1 MRGAEEGAMA
11 LSMDVSPSSQ
21 AIIIGDNVSTLHL
34 FTTASSQFNTLARET
49 IFAQPM
55 EPLPCGPIS
64 ITDELADY
72 SNIPLPHCDVPLAS
86 ELPEKFLTT
95 IFRYI
100 FKLQSNQKYIHD
112 SKCG

>member
-34 FTTASSQFNTLARET
+34 FTTASTQFNTLARET

-55 EPLPCGPIS
+55 EPPPCGPINV
-64 ITDELADY
+64 TDELADY
-72 SNIPLPHCDVPLAS
+72 SNIPLPHCDGPLAS
-86 ELPEKFLTT
+86 ELPEKFLTK
-95 IFRYI
+95 IYRYI
-100 FKLQSNQKYIHD
+100 FKLQSN
-112 SKCG
+112 

>member
-1 MRGAEEGAMA
+1 MSGAEEGAIA

-34 FTTASSQFNTLARET
+34 FTTASTQFNTLARDT

-64 ITDELADY
+64 VTDELADY
-72 SNIPLPHCDVPLAS
+72 SSIPLPPCDGSLAS
-86 ELPEKFLTT
+86 ELPEKFL
-95 IFRYI
+95 
-100 FKLQSNQKYIHD
+100 SNTYR
-112 SKCG
+112 